1 MPGPAAQKLEEA
13 NKRLDEARMK
23 RAAADNKLGEILAR
37 KAEKEETEAMEKDA
51 GPPGLSLAEYRKTP
65 KGMREYEN
73 WANKKAPA
81 DGKPDFG
88 GRKRRGR
95 KSRSTRRGR
104 KSRSTRRR

>member
-1 MPGPAAQKLEEA
+1 MPRPAAKKLEEA
-13 NKRLDEARMK
+13 LKKLEEARKK
-23 RAAADNKLGEILAR
+23 RADADNELGQILEAAKE
-37 KAEKEETEAMEKDA
+37 KAETEAMEKDA

-65 KGMREYEN
+65 KGQREYEN

-88 GRKRRGR
+88 GRRRR
-95 KSRSTRRGR
+95 TRRGR

>member
-13 NKRLDEARMK
+13 LKNLEEARKK
-23 RAAADNKLGEILAR
+23 RADADNKLGEILQAAKD
-37 KAEKEETEAMEKDA
+37 KAEREEMEKDA

-65 KGMREYEN
+65 KGQREYEA

-95 KSRSTRRGR
+95 KTRRGR